1 MLPWWSAPRDDEH
14 QLHCTTP
21 LVAEGGRR
29 GCSLLPSRRRRNGG
43 GGAGA
48 RGQRRRAVLM
58 EVKDQG
64 VEGVGVGGKELVG
77 EMEEAWPMRGSSGGG
92 DRSRQRRSGRR
103 RATRLGLAAAPR
115 SRAEQLIG
123 GSESEEGVEAE

>member
-1 MLPWWSAPRDDEH
+1 
-14 QLHCTTP
+14 
-21 LVAEGGRR
+21 
-29 GCSLLPSRRRRNGG
+29 
-43 GGAGA
+43 
-48 RGQRRRAVLM
+48 M
-58 EVKDQG
+58 EVKEQG
-64 VEGVGVGGKELVG
+64 LEGVGAGGQGLVG

-123 GSESEEGVEAE
+123 GSESEEGVEAEQRHGVAATEPAGSGRNRG